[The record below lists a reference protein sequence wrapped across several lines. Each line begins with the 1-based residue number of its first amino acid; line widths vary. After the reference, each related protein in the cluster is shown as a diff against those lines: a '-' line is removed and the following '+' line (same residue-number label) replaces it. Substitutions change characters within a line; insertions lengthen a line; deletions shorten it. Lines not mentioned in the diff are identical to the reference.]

1 MTATTYEY
9 QTVRELVL
17 AQPAARRVLERYGI
31 DYCCG
36 GGQLLDEAIA
46 EAGADRQE
54 VLRAVQEAVEETA
67 RPGATQE
74 PDWQG
79 MSMTDMANHIERQ
92 HHTFMKRELPRVEE
106 LLARVRRA
114 HAENHGP
121 MLGELTRTFT
131 GLRSEIEMHLM
142 KEEQVLFP
150 YLRQLQAY
158 ADGRGERPVIH
169 CVTVLNP
176 ITQMRHEHEEAGV
189 ALARMRELTDDYTV
203 PADGCETFRAAY
215 EALQEMEA
223 DLHEHIHLENNIL
236 FPRAV
241 ELETTVMSG

>member
-1 MTATTYEY
+1 MTTTTYEY
-9 QTVRELVL
+9 QTVREFVL
-17 AQPAARRVLERYGI
+17 AQPSARRVLERYGI

-46 EAGADRQE
+46 EAGADREE
-54 VLRAVQEAVEETA
+54 VLGALHEAAEAAA
-67 RPGATQE
+67 RPGAEQE
-74 PDWQG
+74 PDWQN
-79 MSMTDMANHIERQ
+79 MSMTDMANHIERR
-92 HHTFMKRELPRVEE
+92 HHAFMKRELPRIEE

-114 HAENHGP
+114 HAANHGP

-150 YLRQLQAY
+150 YLRQLQTY
-158 ADGRGERPVIH
+158 ADGCGERPVIH
-169 CVTVLNP
+169 CITVLNP
-176 ITQMRHEHEEAGV
+176 ISQMRHEHEAAGA
-189 ALARMRELTDDYTV
+189 ALARMRELTGDYAV

-223 DLHEHIHLENNIL
+223 DVHEHIHLENNIL
-236 FPRAV
+236 FPRAI
-241 ELETTVMSG
+241 ELETTVQSG